1 MITKIF
7 LNNKLIY
14 FTLISFFILFGR
26 SFSGL
31 LILGYRVGEWITAL
45 CLLLSIIFLFLSYK
59 KHEGYLIGKGFNII
73 HRLIILSFFF

>member
-7 LNNKLIY
+7 LKNKLIY

-31 LILGYRVGEWITAL
+31 SILGYRVGEWVTAF
-45 CLLLSIIFLFLSYK
+45 CLLLSVIFLFLSYK
-59 KHEGYLIGKGFNII
+59 RGNEKTSLP
-73 HRLIILSFFF
+73 L

>member
-7 LNNKLIY
+7 IKNKLIF

-31 LILGYRVGEWITAL
+31 SILGYRVGEWVTAF
-45 CLLLSIIFLFLSYK
+45 CLLFSIIFLFLSYK
-59 KHEGYLIGKGFNII
+59 RYHEYLIGKASQHNSQINNTFI
-73 HRLIILSFFF
+73 F